1 MSKTIIKTPLWYFYY
16 LFCIFLGSQF
26 EGLEA
31 ITKLQKARLALR
43 KHIFTN
49 YQYYLRPHCGN
60 SSVNITLNLA
70 LRQIIDLN
78 DSLQI
83 LHTSI
88 WIRMQWRDCRLS
100 WNKTDFEGIDQILV
114 SNKEVWIPDIALYEN
129 VDYVLKGIL
138 EYYNVRISSNGT
150 MYYRFPSVVKSS
162 CMLQTKNFPFDKQ
175 FCNMTFSSWAYLV
188 NELDLYPAS
197 TTGDTSNYVQNSE
210 WALVRLKAIR
220 NEVKH
225 ASGVSSELI
234 YVISLER
241 KPFFHILSF
250 IFPCLLISSI
260 SLLGFLL
267 PPSSGEKVSI
277 GVTVLLSLSVFLLV
291 VNQTLPANSDEIP
304 YIGIYFASCMMLVS
318 LSCVMAV
325 ITVNIHYK
333 SSMGT
338 TFPAWMEKLQQSWL
352 GNMIGPKTVTKNTPE
367 TLAEITRTHSSRFN
381 PKKESSCHRRKGIE
395 GLAYHNSSF
404 VSDGECCDDYN
415 DDGISNIEKNDKP
428 NTKEHD
434 GLIETLEL
442 FLQYLTTHD
451 GYKES
456 TVGNKWKL
464 FALFLDR
471 TFMFAHIITFI
482 LTTAALLI
490 LCAYF

>member
-1 MSKTIIKTPLWYFYY
+1 MNNSNIN
-16 LFCIFLGSQF
+16 Q
-26 EGLEA
+26 
-31 ITKLQKARLALR
+31 
-43 KHIFTN
+43 N
-49 YQYYLRPHCGN
+49 YNYRSIN
-60 SSVNITLNLA
+60 NNNVNMRGQA
-70 LRQIIDLN
+70 N

-88 WIRMQWRDCRLS
+88 WIRMQWNDCRLS
-100 WNKTDFEGIDQILV
+100 WNKTDFEDIDQILV

-129 VDYVLKGIL
+129 
-138 EYYNVRISSNGT
+138 
-150 MYYRFPSVVKSS
+150 
-162 CMLQTKNFPFDKQ
+162 
-175 FCNMTFSSWAYLV
+175 
-188 NELDLYPAS
+188 
-197 TTGDTSNYVQNSE
+197 
-210 WALVRLKAIR
+210 
-220 NEVKH
+220 
-225 ASGVSSELI
+225 
-234 YVISLER
+234 
-241 KPFFHILSF
+241 
-250 IFPCLLISSI
+250 SI

-338 TFPAWMEKLQQSWL
+338 TFPAWMEKLQQSWF
-352 GNMIGPKTVTKNTPE
+352 GNIIGPKAVMKNTPE
-367 TLAEITRTHSSRFN
+367 TLAEITRTHSSRVNQFN

-404 VSDGECCDDYN
+404 VSDGDRN
-415 DDGISNIEKNDKP
+415 DDEISSIEKNETT
-428 NTKEHD
+428 NMKEHD
-434 GLIETLEL
+434 SLIETLEL
-442 FLQYLTTHD
+442 FLQYLTKHD
-451 GYKES
+451 SYMES

-471 TFMFAHIITFI
+471 TFMITHIITFI